1 MRNQAQEKYQLL
13 ILTLLGAVAS
23 LGVFPF
29 VIKRYLEGNF
39 TVAMI
44 DLVLILGMLT
54 LVSYAHLT
62 QKIRIACLI
71 AAVFINAG
79 VVFIATANGINSFL
93 WVYPVFASTFFLV
106 KPLEAFCLNVIAAV
120 VLVPLS
126 DVFDFI
132 TLDSYAMTILMLS
145 ISSFVHASHSAKQ
158 FRLLETLNTV
168 DALTEALN
176 RRALSSDLEDALS
189 DSERH
194 GTQQLLAIFDLDY
207 FKAVNDKYGH
217 AIGDQVLKKLVTTT
231 TAHIRKNDRLYRFG
245 GEEFVLLIPDI
256 SVQQQQAFIN
266 SLGVAI
272 KNQLKTPDG
281 KEITV
286 SFGVAAWQPGT
297 TADTWLK
304 RADEAL
310 YQAKAR
316 GRDCAVFSDA

>member
-1 MRNQAQEKYQLL
+1 MIYQAQEKYQLL

-44 DLVLILGMLT
+44 DLGLVLGMAS
-54 LVSYAHLT
+54 LVGYAHIT
-62 QKIRIACLI
+62 QKIRVACVI

-106 KPLEAFCLNVIAAV
+106 KPIEALGLNVIAAI

-126 DVFDFI
+126 NVFDVI
-132 TLDSYAMTILMLS
+132 ALDSYAITILMLS

-158 FRLLETLNTV
+158 FTLLESLNSV

-176 RRALSSDLEDALS
+176 RRALSSDLEAALA
-189 DSERH
+189 DSERN
-194 GTQQLLAIFDLDY
+194 GTQQLLAILDLDY
-207 FKAVNDKYGH
+207 FKRVNDKYGH
-217 AIGDQVLKKLVTTT
+217 AVGDQVLKKLVTTT
-231 TAHIRKNDRLYRFG
+231 TSHIRKNDRLYRFG
-245 GEEFVLLIPDI
+245 GEEFVLLIPEI
-256 SVQQQQAFIN
+256 GVTQQHAFIE
-266 SLGVAI
+266 SLAAAI
-272 KNQLKTPDG
+272 KNELKTPNG
-281 KEITV
+281 KSITV

-297 TADTWLK
+297 TADSWLK
-304 RADEAL
+304 RADAAL
-310 YQAKAR
+310 YQAKAH
-316 GRDCAVFSDA
+316 GRDCAVFSDE